1 MEEKEEDDIKTIR
14 KKKNKKGEERGQ
26 ENKDEEGWGAGEGE
40 RCEE

>member
-26 ENKDEEGWGAGEGE
+26 ENKDEEG
-40 RCEE
+40 